1 MGARNGAAYLE
12 GLRDDREVWLDGQ
25 RVADVTHD
33 PRLGRGVRSIAALYD
48 LQLDPCRI
56 EHMTYVSPTSGER
69 VGLSHIE
76 PRSIDD
82 LVKRRNMV
90 KTWSQW
96 SGGMLGRSPDYLNT
110 MVMGCAAN
118 ADYFAH
124 NDPAFGKN
132 IQRYYENVREQD
144 LCLTHTL
151 VSPQVNRAVH
161 PDQQAGGEVALHV
174 VKETDAG
181 LILSGA
187 RILATLAPA
196 SDDLFVAPSP
206 SRSYAGV
213 GNPRA
218 FAFSIPIATS
228 GLRMICRESFDYG
241 RSSFDHPLGSRFEE
255 MDCTAV
261 FDNVLVPWERVF
273 LYGDQEYCQALF
285 RDTNCFT
292 HSMHQFLTKNW
303 VKAEFVLG
311 VAMLMADGIGIDQQ
325 LHVQRML
332 GEILHAALTLRAF
345 IRAAEADATPGPSG
359 VWAPD
364 SETLL
369 TARSYFPEVYPR
381 LVEIL
386 QILGSSGLANIPSEA
401 SVEAPELEQDIQRYF
416 QGTALDGKARIRLF
430 RLAWDI
436 ACSSFGGRQVLY
448 ERYFAGDFYRNV
460 ATHYLNHN
468 KQPYRQLVEAFLN
481 REPSKLPPIQVLSP
495 RDFRPT

>member
-1 MGARNGAAYLE
+1 MGARSGAAYLE
-12 GLRDDREVWLDGQ
+12 GLRDDRAVWLDGE
-25 RVADVTHD
+25 RVADVTRD
-33 PRLGRGVRSIAALYD
+33 ARLGRGVRSIAALYD

-56 EHMTYVSPTSGER
+56 DAMTYTSPTSGER

-82 LVKRRNMV
+82 LVKRRNMI
-90 KTWSQW
+90 KSWSEW
-96 SGGMLGRSPDYLNT
+96 SAGMLGRSPDFLNT

-118 ADYFAH
+118 SDYFAH
-124 NDPAFGKN
+124 NDPAYGEN
-132 IQRYYENVREQD
+132 IQRYYELVREQD

-151 VSPQVNRAVH
+151 VPPQVNRAVH

-174 VKETDAG
+174 VDETDAG
-181 LILSGA
+181 LVLSGA

-218 FAFSIPIATS
+218 FAFSIPVTS
-228 GLRMICRESFDYG
+228 PGLRMICRESFDYG

-261 FDNVLVPWERVF
+261 FDRVLVPWERVF

-285 RDTNCFT
+285 RATNCFT

-311 VAMLMADGIGIDQQ
+311 VAMLMAEGIGIDQQ
-325 LHVQRML
+325 LHVQRLL
-332 GEILHAALTLRAF
+332 GEILHASLTLKAF
-345 IRAAEADATPGPSG
+345 IRAAEADAAPGPGG

-401 SVEAPELEQDIQRYF
+401 SVEAPEIAEDIQRYF
-416 QGTALDGKARIRLF
+416 QGATLGGKERIRLF

-460 ATHYLNHN
+460 ASHYVNHD
-468 KQPYRQLVEAFLN
+468 KRPYRELVESFLN
-481 REPSKLPPIQVLSP
+481 REPTPLPH
-495 RDFRPT
+495 D

>member
-1 MGARNGAAYLE
+1 VGARSGAAYLE
-12 GLRDDREVWLDGQ
+12 GLRDDRAVWLDGE
-25 RVADVTHD
+25 RVADVTRD
-33 PRLGRGVRSIAALYD
+33 ARLGRGVRSIAALYD

-56 EHMTYVSPTSGER
+56 DAMTYTSPTSGER

-82 LVKRRNMV
+82 LVKRRNMI
-90 KTWSQW
+90 KSWSEW
-96 SGGMLGRSPDYLNT
+96 SAGMLGRSPDFLNT

-118 ADYFAH
+118 SDYFAH
-124 NDPAFGKN
+124 NDPAYGEN
-132 IQRYYENVREQD
+132 IQRYYELVREQD

-151 VSPQVNRAVH
+151 VPPQVNRAVH

-174 VKETDAG
+174 VDETDAG
-181 LILSGA
+181 LVLSGA

-218 FAFSIPIATS
+218 FAFSIPVTS
-228 GLRMICRESFDYG
+228 PGLRMICRESFDYG

-261 FDNVLVPWERVF
+261 FDRVLVPWERVF

-285 RDTNCFT
+285 RATNCFT

-311 VAMLMADGIGIDQQ
+311 VAMLMAEGIGIDQQ
-325 LHVQRML
+325 LHVQRLL
-332 GEILHAALTLRAF
+332 GEILHASLTLKAF
-345 IRAAEADATPGPSG
+345 IRAAEADAAPGPGG

-401 SVEAPELEQDIQRYF
+401 SVEAPEIAEDIQRYF
-416 QGTALDGKARIRLF
+416 QGATLGGKERIRLF

-460 ATHYLNHN
+460 ASHYVNHD
-468 KQPYRQLVEAFLN
+468 KRPYRELVESFLN
-481 REPSKLPPIQVLSP
+481 REPTPLPH
-495 RDFRPT
+495 D